1 MLKKLLIGV
10 APIFYVCYVPT
21 TAGKENTE
29 HINDNNNVIIV
40 SAEKRPTVEKNTPV
54 SIAHFSGEELVH
66 QKAETIEDIVRRVPN
81 MSMLKSG
88 KASPST
94 KLSIRGIT
102 SLVTGE
108 ESVGFFIDDVYY
120 AQPDL
125 DLFDIDSID
134 ILRGPQ
140 STLYGRNTEAGAVSI
155 HTVAPDNID
164 EYEVRA
170 GYANYNTRYL
180 QGTAGGGIN
189 KNENWSWRTALKI
202 GSSDGYFNR
211 PADSNRKVNKDGI
224 FSGRFQLRW
233 YDPSSPWDITAT
245 YYGRHQN
252 GNNISIAPLDA
263 MRSHPGNVYSNYTGY
278 IDNSIDSLI
287 LKASYDLDNAQITSI
302 SAATKEVNN
311 EWNDVDFSPVDMMRS
326 GVDINYRRFS
336 QELRINSTNDENSSR
351 WLAGIYFFDQR
362 RNMDI
367 VINMPM
373 MNRISP
379 SGTSVDTTNLAGFGQ
394 FSLPLIKDV
403 TITAGLRYD
412 YETQHLDFHNTTA
425 SKQDNQTYHAL
436 LPKVS
441 VNWQLNDN
449 ASLYTSTGSS
459 YRSGG
464 FNTRDLL
471 ANSLTYNPEY
481 TWNYE
486 VGAKT
491 NWLDG
496 RLASNLTLFQIDL
509 KDQQVRLTRYPV
521 SEIKNAG
528 KSRSRGVEWDINWRP
543 ISPLTLSAGLGYS
556 DMRFVE
562 YKDNI
567 YSRNGTLIGVN
578 DYHDKRVPNT
588 PDLTWSVGIDYR
600 FNNGMFTRADVLG
613 VGRTYHDLNNNHK
626 QDSYQILNLRLG
638 YDDPAWRI
646 MLWADNV
653 TNEVFYSY
661 ATNANGT
668 WVGQMGSP
676 RTYGISVGYK
686 W

>member
-155 HTVAPDNID
+155 HTIAPDNID

-287 LKASYDLDNAQITSI
+287 LKARYDLDNAQITSI

-449 ASLYTSTGSS
+449 VSLYTSTGSS

-471 ANSLTYNPEY
+471 ANSLTYNP
-481 TWNYE
+481 
-486 VGAKT
+486 
-491 NWLDG
+491 
-496 RLASNLTLFQIDL
+496 
-509 KDQQVRLTRYPV
+509 
-521 SEIKNAG
+521 
-528 KSRSRGVEWDINWRP
+528 
-543 ISPLTLSAGLGYS
+543 
-556 DMRFVE
+556 
-562 YKDNI
+562 
-567 YSRNGTLIGVN
+567 
-578 DYHDKRVPNT
+578 
-588 PDLTWSVGIDYR
+588 
-600 FNNGMFTRADVLG
+600 
-613 VGRTYHDLNNNHK
+613 
-626 QDSYQILNLRLG
+626 
-638 YDDPAWRI
+638 
-646 MLWADNV
+646 
-653 TNEVFYSY
+653 
-661 ATNANGT
+661 
-668 WVGQMGSP
+668 
-676 RTYGISVGYK
+676 
-686 W
+686 